1 MAIQYTTEALRR
13 QIDGGMRMQEL
24 AEIFSDVEYSELYL
38 KVKEVS
44 GGRVIRAGDTYWMEL
59 VQGQTITG
67 LSKSTGVAAE
77 SIVKAIEKCGYD
89 LDSVEETD
97 DYGFTLMMP
106 SRLVRAWESLGSR
119 AMTYLRMVIDKTK
132 EIVDTG
138 TPVVR
143 MRLSDEDR
151 ELLSLPLTP
160 DDFELIDHFNQHSVS
175 MTGAVH
181 IPNRGRS
188 KIVRALITQMV
199 DSMPELSA
207 FRAESSYPPA
217 VNYLGATWA
226 TTFNAPVY
234 LWLQAEQIKGKR
246 GQSAPN
252 LSSLMRETVQRV
264 IDDPSI
270 LDQTPDPVSYTQPP
284 KFNAIFAEDGEEWRF
299 NQPVLTVTLLENQ
312 KAPVQKIRADIGLDQ
327 RGGHSIFMCK
337 VLAIAINLQQA
348 TLPGW
353 AEYLDFVQRSWGR
366 EDLPQVRQ
374 HLERMK
380 RQGFVVNTQL

>member
-1 MAIQYTTEALRR
+1 
-13 QIDGGMRMQEL
+13 
-24 AEIFSDVEYSELYL
+24 
-38 KVKEVS
+38 
-44 GGRVIRAGDTYWMEL
+44 
-59 VQGQTITG
+59 
-67 LSKSTGVAAE
+67 
-77 SIVKAIEKCGYD
+77 
-89 LDSVEETD
+89 
-97 DYGFTLMMP
+97 
-106 SRLVRAWESLGSR
+106 
-119 AMTYLRMVIDKTK
+119 
-132 EIVDTG
+132 
-138 TPVVR
+138 
-143 MRLSDEDR
+143 
-151 ELLSLPLTP
+151 
-160 DDFELIDHFNQHSVS
+160 
-175 MTGAVH
+175 
-181 IPNRGRS
+181 
-188 KIVRALITQMV
+188 
-199 DSMPELSA
+199 
-207 FRAESSYPPA
+207 